1 MVLCGTSD
9 PNVGGWCRVV
19 PNFFLF
25 LGHIGPLYQVISPKS
40 PKIYGV
46 GRWVHKFV
54 PNKTV
59 FLASLISTSFHFFQ
73 QLDQHLKNQY
83 KETGSRATY
92 SEPLIVQTHNF
103 NKLLIQFL
111 ECFDCIAGA
120 FGHHR

>member
-1 MVLCGTSD
+1 MVLCGTND

-25 LGHIGPLYQVISPKS
+25 LGHIGYQVIRPKS

-59 FLASLISTSFHFFQ
+59 FYGFPNFYII
-73 QLDQHLKNQY
+73 QLFP
-83 KETGSRATY
+83 TA
-92 SEPLIVQTHNF
+92 
-103 NKLLIQFL
+103 
-111 ECFDCIAGA
+111 
-120 FGHHR
+120 